1 MLKSNLSKKQ
11 SILDQEKNIQRLETD
26 IAQLINEN
34 NSLKTQNNHLLS
46 QLDYAKRA
54 YAEKYTALL
63 KQEALLVEKNELAN
77 EKASAIINKAYRN
90 ADIIIKEVLSASND
104 ALKEI
109 STSASY
115 THDISQRM
123 TFKMQSLEHILS
135 GIDEEAVRNLMLF
148 NKDHDKFFKK

>member
-1 MLKSNLSKKQ
+1 MLKGSLNKKQ

-46 QLDYAKRA
+46 QLEYAKRS
-54 YAEKYTALL
+54 YAEKHADLV
-63 KQEALLVEKNELAN
+63 KQEAKLVEKNELAN

-90 ADIIIKEVLSASND
+90 ADIIIKEVLSASSD
-104 ALKEI
+104 ALKEM

-115 THDISQRM
+115 TDDIYQRM
-123 TFKMQSLEHILS
+123 AFKMQSLEHILS
-135 GIDEEAVRNLMLF
+135 GIDEESVRNLMLF